1 METRNETKE
10 VAQII
15 LHAVNTVQYGKHKL
29 ACFLKGS
36 RSKEII
42 PKMQENVFS
51 GLLWH
56 NIATI
61 EGFIEQL
68 EAMGFIERKEK
79 PGYPYPFSVYVLT
92 DAARKVMDEK
102 MQIPLQVIKKEKP
115 ISVGESERQ
124 TLDLLKKGNS
134 ASEIAKIRDLA
145 ESTIYTHF
153 YRLIVN
159 RHLTSSE
166 IISEDMQKK
175 IEDVC
180 LKFDIKPSLNDI
192 KEQLPEDITYDHIRC
207 VAAEYYGENNAS

>member
-134 ASEIAKIRDLA
+134 ASEIAKIRDKLL
-145 ESTIYTHF
+145 
-153 YRLIVN
+153 RL
-159 RHLTSSE
+159 RS
-166 IISEDMQKK
+166 
-175 IEDVC
+175 
-180 LKFDIKPSLNDI
+180 
-192 KEQLPEDITYDHIRC
+192 
-207 VAAEYYGENNAS
+207 